1 MNMKNIYKIFGSMF
15 FIFLLIG
22 CDEDFSDNNE
32 FAKNVAPPS
41 NVSAS
46 FDITQDNTGLVTITP
61 TGEGAISFVI
71 DYGDGSAVSSS
82 IKTGGSV
89 QHTFKEGNHTLKV
102 TATGLNNLTTTAEV
116 SLTVSFN
123 APENLQVTIEN
134 DTAVSKKVNVT
145 ATADWATVF
154 DFISGESGADPVTAN
169 IGDTASFT
177 YKEAGTYTVKVVA
190 RGAAIATTEY
200 SQEFEVTAILEPTV
214 SAPTPPSRASSTVI
228 SIYSDAY
235 TSVADVNMNPD
246 WGQMWQGSGYAEL
259 DLNGDKITH
268 YSKISYQ
275 GVQYAKTD
283 ISSMEYLHIDAWTA
297 DLNQLKTFLIREP
310 GDANPREVAVV
321 KDLKKDEWTSLDIP
335 LSEWTSQGITL
346 GDLFQFKFEG
356 VDQWAQADVF
366 LDNIYFWKENP
377 IGLPINFDKGEEFEA
392 KGGFTFEITADPE
405 NSNNKVGKIVTSGEW
420 WDTAEITLDE
430 PIKIASGANNT
441 YTVKIHS
448 PDAQDYDLM
457 MKLEGSPDQEY
468 IELKQA
474 FNKKGWNTVTFD
486 FSTVTEQ
493 AWPNPGGAWDGN
505 ADFSR
510 LVFFINAG
518 NGKTG
523 TFYIDDIEQFVPG
536 SSTVTT
542 GTLISSFEDAGSLSG
557 FDGGEQEIIS
567 NPDTSGNSSDKVLKL
582 VKNSGQ
588 TWGGHKF
595 TVTDKFK
602 LDSES
607 KLRVKVWSPRAGL
620 NFMMKFEDAV
630 GWPNTTATA
639 EVNAVT
645 TKANEWEELLFDYSG
660 LDTSVEWYNLVM
672 FIDNGTMG
680 DGSSNFTIYIDDITQ
695 YSSSTSSV
703 IADFE
708 DAGSLSG
715 FDGGEQEIISNPD
728 TSGNSSDKVLK
739 LVKNSGQTWGGHK
752 FTVTDKFKL
761 DSESKLRVKV
771 WSPRAGLN
779 FMMKFEDA
787 VGWPNTTAT
796 AEVNAV
802 TTKANEWEE
811 LLFDYSGLDTSVEW
825 YNLVMFID
833 NGTMGDGSSNFTIY
847 IDDITQY

>member
-1 MNMKNIYKIFGSMF
+1 MNMKNIYKILSSIFIIF
-15 FIFLLIG
+15 FLVG

-32 FAKNVAPPS
+32 FAKNIAPPS

-71 DYGDGSAVSSS
+71 DYGAGSPVSSS
-82 IKTGGSV
+82 IKSGGNV
-89 QHTFKEGNHTLKV
+89 KHTFKEGNHTIKV
-102 TATGLNNLTTTAEV
+102 TATGLNNLTTTADV
-116 SLTVSFN
+116 SLIVSFN

-134 DTAVSKKVNVT
+134 DTNVSKKVNIT

-154 DFISGESGADPVTAN
+154 DFISGEAGADPVTAN
-169 IGDTASFT
+169 IGETASFT

-200 SQEFEVTAILEPTV
+200 SQEFEVTAILAPTV
-214 SAPTPPSRASSTVI
+214 SAPTPPSRQSSTVV
-228 SIYSDAY
+228 SIFSDAY

-246 WGQMWQGSGYAEL
+246 WGQMWQGSGYNEL

-283 ISSMEYLHIDAWTA
+283 MSSMEYLHIDAWTA
-297 DLNQLKTFLIREP
+297 NLNQLKTFLIREP

-321 KDLKKDEWTSLDIP
+321 KELKKDEWTSLDIP
-335 LSEWTSQGITL
+335 LTEWTSQGITL

-366 LDNIYFWKENP
+366 LDNIYFWKDNP
-377 IGLPINFDKGEEFEA
+377 VGLPIYFDKEEPFSGV
-392 KGGFTFEITADPE
+392 GGASFEISKDPD
-405 NSNNKVGKIVTSGEW
+405 NSSNNTGKVTNGGNDWE
-420 WDTAEITLDE
+420 TAELILDN
-430 PIKIASGANNT
+430 PIKIVQGGNNA
-441 YTVKIHS
+441 YSVKIYNPTADTHE
-448 PDAQDYDLM
+448 LM
-457 MKLEGSPDQEY
+457 MKLEQSDDNEY
-468 IELKQA
+468 IELKQN
-474 FNKKGWNTVTFD
+474 FSSKGWNTLIFD
-486 FSTVTEQ
+486 FSTVTAQ
-493 AWPNPGGAWDGN
+493 AWPNPGGAWDGT
-505 ADFSR
+505 ADFKK
-510 LVFFINAG
+510 LVFFIDG
-518 NGKTG
+518 GKQDTG
-523 TFYIDDIEQFVPG
+523 TYHLDDIELFISG
-536 SSTVTT
+536 SSTVTP

-557 FDGGEQEIIS
+557 FDGGAQEIID

-602 LDSES
+602 LDSEG
-607 KLRVKVWSPRAGL
+607 KLRVKVWSPRVGL

-639 EVNAVT
+639 EVTATSTV
-645 TKANEWEELLFDYSG
+645 ANQWEVLTYDFSG
-660 LDTSVEWYNLVM
+660 ASSSVEWYNLVM
-672 FIDNGTMG
+672 FMDNGTMG

-695 YSSSTSSV
+695 YSSTGSSV

-715 FDGGEQEIISNPD
+715 FDGGAQEIIDNPD

-761 DSESKLRVKV
+761 DSEGKLRVKV
-771 WSPRAGLN
+771 WSPRVGLN

-796 AEVNAV
+796 AEVTATSTV
-802 TTKANEWEE
+802 ANQWEV
-811 LLFDYSGLDTSVEW
+811 LTYDFSGASSSVEW
-825 YNLVMFID
+825 YNLVMFMD

>member
-1 MNMKNIYKIFGSMF
+1 MNMKNIYKILSSIFIIF
-15 FIFLLIG
+15 FLVG

-32 FAKNVAPPS
+32 FAKNIAPPS

-71 DYGDGSAVSSS
+71 DYGDGSPVSSS
-82 IKTGGSV
+82 IKSGGNV
-89 QHTFKEGNHTLKV
+89 KHTFKEGNHTIKV
-102 TATGLNNLTTTAEV
+102 TATGLNNLTTTADV
-116 SLTVSFN
+116 SLIVSFN

-134 DTAVSKKVNVT
+134 DTNVSKKVNVT

-154 DFISGESGADPVTAN
+154 DFISGEAGADPVTAN
-169 IGDTASFT
+169 IGETASFT

-200 SQEFEVTAILEPTV
+200 SQEFEVTAILAPTA
-214 SAPTPPSRASSTVI
+214 SAPTPPSRQSSTVV
-228 SIYSDAY
+228 SIFSDAY

-246 WGQMWQGSGYAEL
+246 WGQMWQGSGYNEL

-283 ISSMEYLHIDAWTA
+283 MSSMEYLHIDAWTA
-297 DLNQLKTFLIREP
+297 NLNQLKTFLIREP

-321 KDLKKDEWTSLDIP
+321 KELKKDEWTSLDIP
-335 LSEWTSQGITL
+335 LTEWTSQGITL

-366 LDNIYFWKENP
+366 LDNIYFWKDNP
-377 IGLPINFDKGEEFEA
+377 VGLPIYFDKEEPFSGV
-392 KGGFTFEITADPE
+392 GGASFEISKDPD
-405 NSNNKVGKIVTSGEW
+405 NSSNNTGKVTNGGNDWE
-420 WDTAEITLDE
+420 TAELILDN
-430 PIKIASGANNT
+430 PIKIVQGGNNA
-441 YTVKIHS
+441 YSVKIYNPTADTHE
-448 PDAQDYDLM
+448 LM
-457 MKLEGSPDQEY
+457 MKLEQSDDNEY
-468 IELKQA
+468 IELKQN
-474 FNKKGWNTVTFD
+474 FSSKGWNTLIFD
-486 FSTVTEQ
+486 FSTVTAQ
-493 AWPNPGGAWDGN
+493 AWPNPGGAWDGT
-505 ADFSR
+505 ADFKK
-510 LVFFINAG
+510 LVFFIDG
-518 NGKTG
+518 GKQDTG
-523 TFYIDDIEQFVPG
+523 TYHLDDIELFISG
-536 SSTVTT
+536 SSTVTP

-557 FDGGEQEIIS
+557 FDGGAQEIID

-602 LDSES
+602 LDSEG
-607 KLRVKVWSPRAGL
+607 KLRVKVWSPRVGL

-639 EVNAVT
+639 EVTATSTV
-645 TKANEWEELLFDYSG
+645 ANQWEVLTYDFSG
-660 LDTSVEWYNLVM
+660 ASSSVEWYNLVM
-672 FIDNGTMG
+672 FMDNGTMG

-695 YSSSTSSV
+695 YSSTGSSV

-715 FDGGEQEIISNPD
+715 FDGGAQEIIDNPD

-761 DSESKLRVKV
+761 DSEGKLRVKV
-771 WSPRAGLN
+771 WSPRVGLN

-796 AEVNAV
+796 AEVTATSTV
-802 TTKANEWEE
+802 ANQWEV
-811 LLFDYSGLDTSVEW
+811 LTYDFSGASSSVEW
-825 YNLVMFID
+825 YNLVMFMD